1 MARHTL
7 LVVDDEPDVVKSVQ
21 DLLRLDYRVL
31 GSTSATK
38 ALELM
43 HSEEI
48 HVVMT
53 DQRMP
58 EMTGVEFL
66 SRVRGEYPET
76 IRLLFTG
83 YADIRAVID
92 AINQGNVYRYIT
104 KPWDPEELQSL
115 IREAVE
121 RYELLVERKN
131 LVAMLQRQNRELEQ
145 ANAELSRSSTL
156 KSAFIQVASHELRT
170 PLTILLG
177 LTELTALMSAPPNV
191 RASLGRIDQA
201 GRRMQ
206 KLVDQIVTM
215 LSTGRFDSS
224 LDRKPTDVAN
234 LLKEAAD
241 DVRPFVEL
249 RRQNLTLDLPGD
261 LGSAPLDA
269 PKLRDSIN
277 HLLLNAIKFTPDSGN
292 IALRARRESDGSLIV
307 QVTDTGSGID
317 EEAKARLFEPF
328 FTGFDVAHHSS
339 GQYEHMRK
347 GIGLGLSI
355 VRGWV
360 EMHGGKISVE
370 SQAGRGSTFTIH
382 LPNSNTT
389 VAAEPASSAYSPGEL
404 APYTSTTTPER

>member
-31 GSTSATK
+31 GTTSATK
-38 ALELM
+38 AIEM
-43 HSEEI
+43 MQADEI

-66 SRVRGEYPET
+66 SRVRGEYPEA

-131 LVAMLQRQNRELEQ
+131 LVAMLQRKNAELEQ
-145 ANAELSRSSTL
+145 ANAELSRANTL

-177 LTELTALMSAPPNV
+177 LTELTNLMSAPPIV
-191 RASLGRIDQA
+191 RTNLGRIDHA

-215 LSTGRFDSS
+215 LSTGQFDHS
-224 LDRKPTDVAN
+224 LDRKPTDVAA

-241 DVRPFVEL
+241 DVRPFIEL
-249 RRQNLTLDLPGD
+249 RRQNLSLELTPD

-277 HLLLNAIKFTPDSGN
+277 HLLLNAIKFTPDGGN
-292 IALRARRESDGSLIV
+292 IALRARRESDGALII
-307 QVTDTGSGID
+307 QVSDTGSGID

-360 EMHGGKISVE
+360 EMHGGTISVE
-370 SQAGRGSTFTIH
+370 SETGHGSTFTIR
-382 LPNSNTT
+382 LPNSKTPN
-389 VAAEPASSAYSPGEL
+389 
-404 APYTSTTTPER
+404 TSTTTPEN